1 MANKIFDRKYE
12 LSFGARGGDLTT
24 LRELRIKFRVEKTK
38 KKSTNVAQIEIY
50 NLSEKSR
57 NIFQQDDVIVQL
69 QAGYLGKIQGCFTGD
84 VTKVEHRRQGADRI
98 TIIEAGDAQKSLNE
112 ATISRSYAKGTSV
125 KNVLMD
131 VISSFKN
138 TSFSQKLDLVISPLA
153 QLTSGGSFE
162 GASENILTEL
172 LSSFG
177 LTFSIQ
183 DGEIT
188 VEGSPLLNDTDVKI
202 VSPSTGLIQSPS
214 KTDKGIA
221 FQMLLEARIRPGSI
235 ISLQSENVSGLYK
248 ATQVVH
254 EGDNFDRPWYT
265 NVEAEPV

>member
-1 MANKIFDRKYE
+1 MSKIFDRKYE
-12 LSFGARGGDLTT
+12 LSFGPRAGDLTT
-24 LRELRIKFRVEKTK
+24 LRELRIKFRVEKTTK
-38 KKSTNVAQIEIY
+38 KDANVAQIEIY

-57 NIFQQDDVIVQL
+57 NVFQQEDVVVQL
-69 QAGYLGKIQGCFTGD
+69 LAGYAGRIQGCFIGD

-98 TIIEAGDAQKSLNE
+98 TIIDAGDGQKSINE
-112 ATISRSYAKGTSV
+112 ATISKSYAMGTTI

-131 VISSFKN
+131 VIGTFKN
-138 TSFSQKLDLVISPLA
+138 TTFSQKLDLVVSPFA
-153 QLTSGGSFE
+153 QLVSGGSFE
-162 GASENILTEL
+162 GASENVLTEL

-177 LTFSIQ
+177 LSFSIQ

-188 VEGSPLLNDTDVKI
+188 VEGNPILTDTDVKI
-202 VSPSTGLIQSPS
+202 VSASTGLIQSPA

-221 FQMLLEARIRPGSI
+221 FQMLLEARIRPGSV
-235 ISLQSENVSGLYK
+235 ISLVSENVSGLYK
-248 ATQVVH
+248 AVKVVH